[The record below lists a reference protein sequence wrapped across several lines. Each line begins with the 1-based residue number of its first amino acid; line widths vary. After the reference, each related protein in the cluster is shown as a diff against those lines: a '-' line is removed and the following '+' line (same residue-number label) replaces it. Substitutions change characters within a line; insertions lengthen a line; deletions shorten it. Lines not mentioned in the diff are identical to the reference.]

1 MQKYASEYG
10 ATVFLGTAAEVT
22 ADQIAMALRAL
33 SGDKLKRQEIAVD
46 RNPDAYGFS
55 FADESHNLCVK
66 DEKSILKLAG
76 EKKIKAITSL
86 ISEVPLPTIGAV
98 SRQLGLPCISQKS
111 IEATTNKY
119 KMREIFKENGIPN
132 PKYAQINI
140 KLNNVLLTAEA
151 IGFPQVIKPIKQ
163 GGQRGLFKVRNKEEL
178 KEALDQLKSIDLD
191 QEIIIEEFLEGE
203 EINVVGLV
211 IEGRTKAL
219 TISERIKDQY
229 KSFGVVQRHLYP
241 GNYSEETIKAVE
253 KLVEDIINAIEL
265 KNGLLFPQII
275 ITEKGPMV
283 IEIGVRV
290 PGGIMKELFEY
301 ATGYDLLD
309 LQIDFALGEK
319 IELEKYIKYP
329 SFPAVTVKFLSAD
342 PGPLTSGVVIE
353 HYGIEEVLKMPG
365 IVKADFFQDS
375 RQKIIKPLKTG
386 ADRFFYLV
394 AVGQS
399 REEVI
404 EKSDRAEKQIYFT
417 ITPPT

>member
-1 MQKYASEYG
+1 
-10 ATVFLGTAAEVT
+10 
-22 ADQIAMALRAL
+22 
-33 SGDKLKRQEIAVD
+33 
-46 RNPDAYGFS
+46 
-55 FADESHNLCVK
+55 
-66 DEKSILKLAG
+66 
-76 EKKIKAITSL
+76 
-86 ISEVPLPTIGAV
+86 
-98 SRQLGLPCISQKS
+98 
-111 IEATTNKY
+111 
-119 KMREIFKENGIPN
+119 MREFFKEKGIPN

-140 KLNNVLLTAEA
+140 NLNNVLLIAEA

-178 KEALDQLKSIDLD
+178 KEALDQLKSTDLD

-241 GNYSEETIKAVE
+241 ANYSEETIKAVE

-283 IEIGVRV
+283 IEIGARV

-309 LQIDFALGEK
+309 IQIDFALGEK
-319 IELEKYIKYP
+319 IELEKYKKYP

-342 PGPLTSGVVIE
+342 PGSLTSGIVIE
-353 HYGIEEVLKMPG
+353 HYGIEEVLKIPG
-365 IVKADFFQDS
+365 IVKADFFQDP

-404 EKSDRAEKQIYFT
+404 EKSDRAEKQINFT
-417 ITPPT
+417 VTPPT